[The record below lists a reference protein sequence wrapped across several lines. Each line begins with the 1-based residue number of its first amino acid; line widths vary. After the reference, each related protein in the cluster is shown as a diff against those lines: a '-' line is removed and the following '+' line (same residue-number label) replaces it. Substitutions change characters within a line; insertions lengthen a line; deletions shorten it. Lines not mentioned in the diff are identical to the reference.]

1 MLVDGREWSRRI
13 VALTD
18 GLYVFEVQSTGA
30 GSRTI
35 NITPMMASKSKA
47 VFYNSI

>member
-1 MLVDGREWSRRI
+1 MLVDGRELSRQI

-18 GLYVFEVQSTGA
+18 GLYVSEVQSTVA

-35 NITPMMASKSKA
+35 NITPMMALQSKA
-47 VFYNSI
+47 VFYDSV